1 MNNDLYISGESYA
14 GIYVPKL
21 AQRVDKYITDN
32 TGKSGI
38 YIPKLK
44 GIMVGNGVTNWK
56 YDTTPAFVKMGY
68 WHGLYDDDLY
78 NQIKDCDYSYY
89 QFDKDKVTPDCKTAL
104 DRFNTLTASINGYD
118 VFGKCYTSTE
128 QMHIL
133 YEAKLGGKFLSVGS
147 EQIPSAQYFTT
158 RDYTP
163 WAHIQTDKK
172 KLKEIPPCVYA
183 APVVA
188 YLNDPKTRDALHI
201 DKTAKVWDL
210 CANVD
215 YASARAGSIDVYPI
229 LKGKYRMLKYS
240 GDADGS
246 VPTAGTL

>member
-1 MNNDLYISGESYA
+1 M
-14 GIYVPKL
+14 
-21 AQRVDKYITDN
+21 Q
-32 TGKSGI
+32 
-38 YIPKLK
+38 
-44 GIMVGNGVTNWK
+44 
-56 YDTTPAFVKMGY
+56 
-68 WHGLYDDDLY
+68 
-78 NQIKDCDYSYY
+78 
-89 QFDKDKVTPDCKTAL
+89 
-104 DRFNTLTASINGYD
+104 
-118 VFGKCYTSTE
+118 
-128 QMHIL
+128 IL

-246 VPTAGTL
+246 VPTAGTLQWIQDLNWTVTDPWRAYYITDEVGQQQVAGYVEVREGGFTFASVHGAGHMAPQWKRQ